1 MQPTH
6 LFWERILLVVVLGVV
21 LMTGCSRKRGAQGP
35 QKDGATKAVSS
46 QAVLNTEPAEAIGPA
61 SPVAEAAPAVPPQ
74 NGDQPREIPK
84 VVMAEIDR
92 AKCKLFVGDAAPN
105 VELVAFSGDKQQIRD
120 LFGAKG
126 TVLVFWHSSADR
138 YANMNAANMLSDL
151 EADVYK
157 RFKDKGV
164 SVVGIHVGPNS
175 SEAKKI
181 IDDSAVSFPNLVDEN
196 GEFFRQFSDQQPP
209 CLYVLDHSGTIVWLD
224 IEYTRAVREAMK
236 QAAAA
241 LAE

>member
-1 MQPTH
+1 MQPSQ
-6 LFWERILLVVVLGVV
+6 LFWNRILLVVGLSVV
-21 LMTGCSRKRGAQGP
+21 LMIGCSRKQGAQGP
-35 QKDGATKAVSS
+35 QKDGATKPASP
-46 QAVLNTEPAEAIGPA
+46 QTVLNTEPAEPIGPA
-61 SPVAEAAPAVPPQ
+61 LPVAEAMPSVPPQ
-74 NGDQPREIPK
+74 NGDRPREIPK

-105 VELVAFSGDKQQIRD
+105 VELVAFSSDTQQIKD

-126 TVLVFWHSSADR
+126 TVLLFWHSSADR

-157 RFKDKGV
+157 RLKDKGV
-164 SVVGIHVGPNS
+164 SVVGIHVGSNS
-175 SEAKKI
+175 AEAKQI
-181 IDDSAVSFPNLVDEN
+181 IEDSGVSFPNLIDEN

-224 IEYTRAVREAMK
+224 IEYTRAVREAIK